1 MLKRENNYKIKNNHA
16 IYVIKT
22 SNILI
27 YKLYN
32 VNIHFIVIVLLY
44 ILKLL
49 LIKKKYKLDAQ
60 QDVVIF

>member
-16 IYVIKT
+16 IYVIKIF
-22 SNILI
+22 NILI

-60 QDVVIF
+60 QDVVNF